1 METLPEVE
9 EPKETPQISA
19 YDSPIP
25 TALTSVSSSSASP
38 NSVRL
43 NQDYF
48 ERQQLLLQQQQQQK
62 ISTNIENDSKID
74 ESSISENDTSINLS
88 LNKEND
94 LILNN
99 QIDLGVGSSEDDND
113 SDVKTPLLENKN
125 SNNLNS
131 INFSGNEK
139 ESLLAKSKGG

>member
-9 EPKETPQISA
+9 EPKEIPQISA

-62 ISTNIENDSKID
+62 NSTNLETDSKID
-74 ESSISENDTSINLS
+74 ESSFSENDTSINLS
-88 LNKEND
+88 LNKEN
-94 LILNN
+94 
-99 QIDLGVGSSEDDND
+99 DLGVGSSEDDND

-131 INFSGNEK
+131 INFSSNEK

>member
-9 EPKETPQISA
+9 EPKEIPQISA

-48 ERQQLLLQQQQQQK
+48 ERQQILLQQQQK
-62 ISTNIENDSKID
+62 ISTNIENDCKID

-99 QIDLGVGSSEDDND
+99 QIDLGVGSSEDDNE

-125 SNNLNS
+125 SNNLSS

>member
-1 METLPEVE
+1 METLQEVE
-9 EPKETPQISA
+9 EPKEIPLISA
-19 YDSPIP
+19 NDSPIP

-48 ERQQLLLQQQQQQK
+48 ERQQQQQHQQQK
-62 ISTNIENDSKID
+62 ISTNIENDSRID

-94 LILNN
+94 L
-99 QIDLGVGSSEDDND
+99 GVGSSEDDNE

-125 SNNLNS
+125 SNNLSS
-131 INFSGNEK
+131 INFSGSEK
-139 ESLLAKSKGG
+139 ESLLTKSKGG

>member
-9 EPKETPQISA
+9 EPKDIPQLSA
-19 YDSPIP
+19 HDSPIP

-48 ERQQLLLQQQQQQK
+48 ERQQLLLQQQQHQK
-62 ISTNIENDSKID
+62 ISTNIENDSRID

-94 LILNN
+94 L
-99 QIDLGVGSSEDDND
+99 GVGSSEDDNE

-125 SNNLNS
+125 SNNLSS
-131 INFSGNEK
+131 INFSGSEK

>member
-1 METLPEVE
+1 MDTLPEVE
-9 EPKETPQISA
+9 EPKETRQISA

-48 ERQQLLLQQQQQQK
+48 ERQQLLLQQQQK
-62 ISTNIENDSKID
+62 NSTNIENDSKID

-99 QIDLGVGSSEDDND
+99 QIDLGVGSSEDDNE
-113 SDVKTPLLENKN
+113 SDAKTPLLENKI

-131 INFSGNEK
+131 INFNGNEK